1 MKLILL
7 TIALFFGL
15 SFAVLNIVSK
25 IQFLAMVSE

>member
-1 MKLILL
+1 LL
-7 TIALFFGL
+7 TIAIFFGL